1 MNKSSLD
8 HIIKEALSQ
17 LDRNPPSWTPPPF
30 DSLSGDSDLDHLV
43 HSSLSSW
50 TPEEPESDW
59 EEFLDLHAEEI
70 ESDHPV
76 DKIVSSKLSDSG
88 PGFVP
93 TPWNEFRQSLD
104 LHSRRTRAVFIG
116 KSIEL
121 LLFVLLLW
129 AGFTP
134 GLFTKAPITEN
145 NLKLENTLRGNE
157 PDASSTETVVS
168 SKADEELPSA
178 ESHASKTQSPA
189 FESVTTATQSKA
201 KPHFG
206 EASTSATS
214 LPTSKA
220 ESEMSSETGDIL
232 QSKTTETTENAKR
245 NAAQSLSRSL
255 VASKPSKNGANP
267 KNEISNPLEPA
278 PGNML
283 TQATFPNLP
292 TLPLRK
298 VSGMQL
304 SSFELSLSDDFE
316 KDLSSPLLPPDSK
329 QQSVGLIW
337 GWQLNRIR
345 TAEDPIYPVPQST
358 QIDQNLFVGLEWEE
372 RSGDN
377 AFGLTAGYQQWNYLA
392 PQYAEIYRAQ
402 GVSNL
407 HFIRLEDLKF
417 EMINFGAFARKYIFS
432 SERWEAFIHF
442 GGGFRLALRSDY
454 RVSSGD
460 ISAIDINRDD
470 LTPEQIA
477 RLPDN
482 PKLWNKNFQE
492 GLLEGGSVNE
502 NSFMTIDVGGGVI
515 HHLSDR
521 WILQFSPIFNL
532 SPFSDGLGPNR
543 DEIHSLSLQM
553 QIRRVLQ

>member
-17 LDRNPPSWTPPPF
+17 LDQNPPLWTPPPF
-30 DSLSGDSDLDHLV
+30 DSLSGDRDLDHLV
-43 HSSLSSW
+43 HSSLAEW
-50 TPEEPESDW
+50 TPENTESDW
-59 EEFLDLHAEEI
+59 EGFLDLHAEEI

-76 DKIVSSKLSDSG
+76 DEIVSTQLSDSG
-88 PGFVP
+88 TGFVS
-93 TPWNEFRQSLD
+93 TPWNEFQKTLD

-121 LLFVLLLW
+121 LLLLLLLW
-129 AGFTP
+129 AGSTP
-134 GLFTKAPITEN
+134 GLFTKAPIAEN
-145 NLKLENTLRGNE
+145 KVDLENTIRSTK
-157 PDASSTETVVS
+157 PDASSTKTVVS
-168 SKADEELPSA
+168 RKADGELLSA
-178 ESHASKTQSPA
+178 ESHGPNTQSPA
-189 FESVTTATQSKA
+189 LESVTTAPQSKA

-206 EASTSATS
+206 EASISAS
-214 LPTSKA
+214 PRPTSKA

-255 VASKPSKNGANP
+255 VASEPSKNGANP

-283 TQATFPNLP
+283 RQAAFINLP
-292 TLPLRK
+292 ALPLRK

-316 KDLSSPLLPPDSK
+316 KNLSSPLLPPASK

-345 TAEDPIYPVPQST
+345 TAEDPIYPIPQNT

-377 AFGLTAGYQQWNYLA
+377 AFGLTAGYQQWNYRA

-402 GVSNL
+402 GVSDL

-417 EMINFGAFARKYIFS
+417 EMINFGVFARKYIYS

-477 RLPDN
+477 RFPEN

>member
-1 MNKSSLD
+1 
-8 HIIKEALSQ
+8 
-17 LDRNPPSWTPPPF
+17 
-30 DSLSGDSDLDHLV
+30 
-43 HSSLSSW
+43 
-50 TPEEPESDW
+50 
-59 EEFLDLHAEEI
+59 
-70 ESDHPV
+70 
-76 DKIVSSKLSDSG
+76 
-88 PGFVP
+88 
-93 TPWNEFRQSLD
+93 
-104 LHSRRTRAVFIG
+104 
-116 KSIEL
+116 
-121 LLFVLLLW
+121 
-129 AGFTP
+129 
-134 GLFTKAPITEN
+134 
-145 NLKLENTLRGNE
+145 
-157 PDASSTETVVS
+157 
-168 SKADEELPSA
+168 
-178 ESHASKTQSPA
+178 
-189 FESVTTATQSKA
+189 
-201 KPHFG
+201 
-206 EASTSATS
+206 
-214 LPTSKA
+214 
-220 ESEMSSETGDIL
+220 
-232 QSKTTETTENAKR
+232 
-245 NAAQSLSRSL
+245 
-255 VASKPSKNGANP
+255 
-267 KNEISNPLEPA
+267 
-278 PGNML
+278 ML

-345 TAEDPIYPVPQST
+345 TAEDPIYPIPQNT

-377 AFGLTAGYQQWNYLA
+377 AFGLTAGYQQWNYRA

-402 GVSNL
+402 GISNL

-417 EMINFGAFARKYIFS
+417 EMINFGVFARKYLFS
-432 SERWEAFIHF
+432 SERWEVFIHF

-454 RVSSGD
+454 RVNSGD

-477 RLPDN
+477 RLPEN

-502 NSFMTIDVGGGVI
+502 NSFMTIDVGGGII

>member
-17 LDRNPPSWTPPPF
+17 LDQNPPLWTPPPF
-30 DSLSGDSDLDHLV
+30 DSLSVDSDLDHLI
-43 HSSLSSW
+43 HSSLAEW
-50 TPEEPESDW
+50 TPENTESDW
-59 EEFLDLHAEEI
+59 EGFLDLHAEEI

-76 DKIVSSKLSDSG
+76 DEIVNTQLSDSG
-88 PGFVP
+88 PGFVS
-93 TPWNEFRQSLD
+93 TPWNEFQKTLD

-121 LLFVLLLW
+121 LLLLLLLW
-129 AGFTP
+129 AGFTS
-134 GLFTKAPITEN
+134 GLFTKAPIAEN
-145 NLKLENTLRGNE
+145 KVELENANRSTK
-157 PDASSTETVVS
+157 PDASSTKTVVS
-168 SKADEELPSA
+168 RKVDGELQSK
-178 ESHASKTQSPA
+178 ESHAPNTQPPA
-189 FESVTTATQSKA
+189 FESVTTAPQSTA
-201 KPHFG
+201 KSNFG
-206 EASTSATS
+206 EASISATS
-214 LPTSKA
+214 RPTSKA
-220 ESEMSSETGDIL
+220 ETVMSSGTGDIL
-232 QSKTTETTENAKR
+232 QSKTTVTTENAKR

-255 VASKPSKNGANP
+255 IASAPSKNEANQ

-283 TQATFPNLP
+283 SQAAFPNLP
-292 TLPLRK
+292 ALPLRK

-316 KDLSSPLLPPDSK
+316 KNLSSLLLPPDSK

-345 TAEDPIYPVPQST
+345 TAEDPIYPIPQNT

-377 AFGLTAGYQQWNYLA
+377 AFGLTAGYQQWSYLA

-417 EMINFGAFARKYIFS
+417 EMINFGVFARKYIYS
-432 SERWEAFIHF
+432 TERWEAFIHF
-442 GGGFRLALRSDY
+442 GGGFRLAMRSDY

-477 RLPDN
+477 RLPEN

-502 NSFMTIDVGGGVI
+502 NSFMTIDIGGGII